1 MNGARKLSLIPTE
14 KVRPY
19 ANSVLEN
26 EILERVYVRDN
37 NNSTHL
43 YYSNNVAQQERLRTP
58 LNRS

>member
-26 EILERVYVRDN
+26 EIVNVQDN
-37 NNSTHL
+37 KNSTHL